1 MVGSAGRISNRVE
14 DYLRVIYEVVKRKGY
29 ARTKDIA
36 AELGVKPPTV
46 TEMLKKLDRKGLISY
61 EKYGGVTL
69 TKKGEEIARSVES
82 RHETFIK
89 LLEMLLVPEEVARR
103 DAHVLEH
110 GLSPETIEQFTKF
123 VEFISNS
130 PSYPMF
136 MKRWLELFRSYCES
150 GKI

>member
-1 MVGSAGRISNRVE
+1 MVRPGEISNRVE

-46 TEMLKKLDRKGLISY
+46 TEMLKKLDREGLISY
-61 EKYGGVTL
+61 ERYGAVTL

-82 RHETFIK
+82 RHETFVK

-110 GLSPETIEQFTKF
+110 GLSPKTIEQFTKF

-136 MKRWLELFRSYCES
+136 MKRWLELFRSYCE
-150 GKI
+150 GEKFR

>member
-1 MVGSAGRISNRVE
+1 MVRPAEISNRVE

-36 AELGVKPPTV
+36 TELGVKPPTV
-46 TEMLKKLDRKGLISY
+46 TEMLKKLDREGLISY
-61 EKYGGVTL
+61 ERYGAVTL
-69 TKKGEEIARSVES
+69 TNKGEEIARSVES
-82 RHETFIK
+82 RHETFVR
-89 LLEMLLVPEEVARR
+89 LLKMLLVPEEVARR

-110 GLSPETIEQFTKF
+110 GLSPKTIEQFTKF

>member
-1 MVGSAGRISNRVE
+1 MVRPGEISNRVE

-61 EKYGGVTL
+61 ERYGAVTL

-82 RHETFIK
+82 RHETFVK
-89 LLEMLLVPEEVARR
+89 LLEMLLVP
-103 DAHVLEH
+103 
-110 GLSPETIEQFTKF
+110 
-123 VEFISNS
+123 
-130 PSYPMF
+130 
-136 MKRWLELFRSYCES
+136 
-150 GKI
+150 

>member
-1 MVGSAGRISNRVE
+1 MVRPAEISNRVE

-36 AELGVKPPTV
+36 TELGVKPPTV
-46 TEMLKKLDRKGLISY
+46 TEMLKKLDREGLISY
-61 EKYGGVTL
+61 ERYGAVTL

-82 RHETFIK
+82 RHETFVR
-89 LLEMLLVPEEVARR
+89 LLKMLLVPEEVARR

-110 GLSPETIEQFTKF
+110 GLSPKTIEQFTKF

>member
-1 MVGSAGRISNRVE
+1 MVRPGEISNRVE

-61 EKYGGVTL
+61 ERYGAVTL

-82 RHETFIK
+82 RHETFVK

-110 GLSPETIEQFTKF
+110 GLSPKTIEQFTKF

-136 MKRWLELFRSYCES
+136 MKRWLELFRSYCEG